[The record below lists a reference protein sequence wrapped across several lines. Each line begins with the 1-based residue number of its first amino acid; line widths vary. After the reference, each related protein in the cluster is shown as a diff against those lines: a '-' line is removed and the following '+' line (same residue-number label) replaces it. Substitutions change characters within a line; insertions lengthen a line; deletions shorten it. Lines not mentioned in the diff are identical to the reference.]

1 MVREIKMIKDIIYF
15 TRSVKPAVD
24 AVEIWTEDNSDVNIL
39 NSFYTMVSVRFNSK
53 KEIRGLMN

>member
-1 MVREIKMIKDIIYF
+1 M
-15 TRSVKPAVD
+15 RSVKPAVD

-39 NSFYTMVSVRFNSK
+39 NSFYTMVSGRFNSK